1 MQGGP
6 ARRPTCK
13 NEAMFH
19 RLKRHA
25 PWVAGWLAAS
35 LLGALLLA
43 RAELTLL
50 REDFETNARIAHR
63 LLSQRVVQH
72 DAVLST
78 LTLLRSSTEQARPE
92 QRLPSVYPQIVSVQR
107 RDTDATW
114 PDPQLLAAET
124 ESRRLRRAILVEA
137 NLGKGRYQIVMGAD
151 PASYALLVDV
161 RNMVPWNE
169 WPMPP
174 DASPVHMTLEYA
186 GQAFVLQP
194 GARQPDGAG
203 GWRFEFHKQLAAES
217 QPFEVVAERRV
228 GWGELPWGMMLSWSL
243 LVAVLLLSARA
254 LLRQRTDRR
263 RAEELLRLGQVARLN
278 TLGELAAGIAH
289 ELNQP
294 LTAMLAN
301 TQAAQRVLGDEP
313 PDLATAQVAMKQAV
327 DQAQRASDVVNRLRH
342 AVEQPDMGAQIQDL
356 DLHQVARKALHLLE
370 PELRRR
376 GVEPVVELSGPA
388 FKVRAEPVALDQ
400 ILHNLLMNALQALDQ
415 VQISDR
421 KLVVA
426 LSAGE
431 EHGQLSLR
439 DSGAGIRP
447 EVLPHVFEPFFTT
460 REGGLGLGLSLSES
474 LASGMGGTLTAFNRS
489 PRGAEFCLSL
499 PLASLQ

>member
-1 MQGGP
+1 M
-6 ARRPTCK
+6 
-13 NEAMFH
+13 
-19 RLKRHA
+19 
-25 PWVAGWLAAS
+25 
-35 LLGALLLA
+35 
-43 RAELTLL
+43 
-50 REDFETNARIAHR
+50 
-63 LLSQRVVQH
+63 
-72 DAVLST
+72 
-78 LTLLRSSTEQARPE
+78 
-92 QRLPSVYPQIVSVQR
+92 
-107 RDTDATW
+107 
-114 PDPQLLAAET
+114 
-124 ESRRLRRAILVEA
+124 
-137 NLGKGRYQIVMGAD
+137 
-151 PASYALLVDV
+151 
-161 RNMVPWNE
+161 
-169 WPMPP
+169 
-174 DASPVHMTLEYA
+174 
-186 GQAFVLQP
+186 
-194 GARQPDGAG
+194 
-203 GWRFEFHKQLAAES
+203 
-217 QPFEVVAERRV
+217 
-228 GWGELPWGMMLSWSL
+228 
-243 LVAVLLLSARA
+243 
-254 LLRQRTDRR
+254 
-263 RAEELLRLGQVARLN
+263 RLGQVARLN

-313 PDLATAQVAMKQAV
+313 PDLATAQVAMQQAV

-356 DLHQVARKALHLLE
+356 DLQQVARKALHLLE

-421 KLVVA
+421 KLVLA
-426 LSAGE
+426 LSATE

-439 DSGAGIRP
+439 DTGPGIRP

-474 LASGMGGTLTAFNRS
+474 LASGMGGSLGAFNRS

>member
-1 MQGGP
+1 M
-6 ARRPTCK
+6 
-13 NEAMFH
+13 
-19 RLKRHA
+19 
-25 PWVAGWLAAS
+25 AS
-35 LLGALLLA
+35 LLGALLFA
-43 RAELTLL
+43 RAELTRLK
-50 REDFETNARIAHR
+50 EDFESNARVAHR
-63 LLSQRVVQH
+63 LLSQRAAQH

-78 LTLLRSSTEQARPE
+78 LALLRSGAEQARPE
-92 QRLPSVYPQIVSVQR
+92 HRLPTVYPQIVSVQR
-107 RDTDATW
+107 RDADATW

-124 ESRRLRRAILVEA
+124 ESRRLRRAVVAEA
-137 NLGKGRYQIVMGAD
+137 NLGKGRYQIVLGAD

-169 WPMPP
+169 WPMPA
-174 DASPVHMTLEYA
+174 DASPVRVALEHA
-186 GQAFVLQP
+186 GQTFVLQP
-194 GARQPDGAG
+194 GARQPEVAG
-203 GWRFEFHKQLAAES
+203 GWRFEFSRPLAAES

-228 GWGELPWGMMLSWSL
+228 GWGELPWGSMLSWSL
-243 LVAVLLLSARA
+243 LVAVALLSARA

-278 TLGELAAGIAH
+278 TLGELAAGIAQ
-289 ELNQP
+289 ELHQP

-301 TQAAQRVLGDEP
+301 TQAAQRVLGDDP
-313 PDLATAQVAMKQAV
+313 PDLAAAQDAMQQAV
-327 DQAQRASDVVNRLRH
+327 DQAQRASDVVNRLRR
-342 AVEQPDMGAQIQDL
+342 AVDQPDRGAQIQDL
-356 DLHQVARKALHLLE
+356 DLQQVARKALHLLE
-370 PELRRR
+370 PEHRRR
-376 GVEPVVELSGPA
+376 GVQPVVELSGPA

-421 KLVVA
+421 KLVLA
-426 LSAGE
+426 LSTTE

-439 DSGAGIRP
+439 DTGPGIRP

-474 LASGMGGTLTAFNRS
+474 LARGMGGTLSAFNRS

>member
-1 MQGGP
+1 
-6 ARRPTCK
+6 
-13 NEAMFH
+13 MFH

-25 PWVAGWLAAS
+25 PWVAGWLAVS

-43 RAELTLL
+43 RAELTRL
-50 REDFETNARIAHR
+50 REDFETNARISHR

-78 LTLLRSSTEQARPE
+78 LALLRSSAEQARPE

-107 RDTDATW
+107 RETDATW
-114 PDPQLLAAET
+114 PDPQLLVAET
-124 ESRRLRRAILVEA
+124 ESRRLRRAVLVDA
-137 NLGKGRYQIVMGAD
+137 NLAKGRYQIVVGAD

-174 DASPVHMTLEYA
+174 DASPVRMTLEYA
-186 GQAFVLQP
+186 GQSFVLQP
-194 GARQPDGAG
+194 GARQPEGAG

-228 GWGELPWGMMLSWSL
+228 GWGELPWGSMLSWSL
-243 LVAVLLLSARA
+243 LVAVVLLAVRA

-356 DLHQVARKALHLLE
+356 DLQQVARKALHLLE

-421 KLVVA
+421 KLVLA
-426 LSAGE
+426 LSATE

-439 DSGAGIRP
+439 DTGPGIRP

-474 LASGMGGTLTAFNRS
+474 LASGMGGSLGAFNRS